1 MVDFSEIT
9 SSPLFIVG
17 AAFGLIGLL
26 QMAAGFIVLFRRQPV
41 GFLVR
46 ILIGMAVTAAGVAA
60 AAVAVGIRGY
70 ADRDLAPAN
79 RIVARADAGVGSRPT
94 EVHASWRR
102 CVVPI
107 SSSST

>member
-46 ILIGMAVTAAGVAA
+46 VLIGLAVTAFGAT
-60 AAVAVGIRGY
+60 AAVVAIGIRQ
-70 ADRDLAPAN
+70 ATR
-79 RIVARADAGVGSRPT
+79 RSTARR
-94 EVHASWRR
+94 WRR
-102 CVVPI
+102 R
-107 SSSST
+107 SRSRRAGRSGSTRG